1 MTLSFGKRVLKFGKL
16 CPLLLARELTHF
28 NLPPIQS
35 MKRKTYKTYKKRN
48 TEIEMFAEN
57 E

>member
-1 MTLSFGKRVLKFGKL
+1 MTLSFGNRVLKFGKL
-16 CPLLLARELTHF
+16 WPLLLARELTHF

-35 MKRKTYKTYKKRN
+35 MKGKKYKTYKKRN
-48 TEIEMFAEN
+48 TEFEMFAEN